1 MKLLFSFL
9 TYLLLFCYLLGA
21 GLEIARGEY
30 ILFNSAKLVLLLFTF
45 LTLIFPVFFKRSVAI
60 TIIALGGLATLPISE
75 VLNSNTG
82 VLFVD
87 SLEHA
92 LLLTL
97 PFIVY
102 LLKSNN
108 LNPSRGLNIVRIA
121 FGITFIG
128 HAIYSSGL
136 IVEPTQ
142 FIFILSTLFPES
154 ETLNQILLYL
164 IFVSDLIVGIGLIVR
179 FSEWNFLLYYTLG
192 WVLIATTARALV
204 FFPQEIN
211 TFELLSFF
219 SKMPWRIIYILVPWF
234 FIKKN
239 RTI

>member
-9 TYLLLFCYLLGA
+9 TYLLLFCYLLGT

-30 ILFNSAKLVLLLFTF
+30 ILFNSFKLVLLLLTF
-45 LTLIFPVFFKRSVAI
+45 LTLIFPLFFKRSVAI

-108 LNPSRGLNIVRIA
+108 LNPSRGLSIIRIA

-128 HAIYSSGL
+128 HAIYASGL

-154 ETLNQILLYL
+154 ETLNQTLLYL

-179 FSEWNFLLYYTLG
+179 FSEWNFLLHYTLV
-192 WVLIATTARALV
+192 WVLIATIARALV

-211 TFELLSFF
+211 PFELLSFF
-219 SKMPWRIIYILVPWF
+219 SKMLWRIIYILVPWF
-234 FIKKN
+234 LIKKN
-239 RTI
+239 RTM